1 MKLRPRDNQRSR
13 VYAFEGRIQAHE
25 APLAWETVGE
35 VAAWLKPIWRAERGR
50 YGRAK
55 VPMPDV
61 VPASWGQR
69 SALAMP
75 DHRLKLPR
83 WARVPAVVLHE
94 AAHRLTPRD
103 EAHGPRFVG
112 VLIGLLCRHA
122 GHDANELMAL
132 ADEMGVRYHVRSIG
146 VVPVIGTAE
155 RIRRAIFAEGP
166 MTEMDIACWLDLSY
180 LQARGGAL
188 ALIRQGKAR
197 WLRRKLTLTAKA
209 PAEAEKPA
217 PRQPRPD
224 STQAVAARF
233 GISIERQGRSGYMVY
248 PPEGIDDPF
257 EGSHRCDDWAA
268 VRFMVGQYAAAADKC
283 NAACVV
289 SLVALQ

>member
-1 MKLRPRDNQRSR
+1 
-13 VYAFEGRIQAHE
+13 
-25 APLAWETVGE
+25 
-35 VAAWLKPIWRAERGR
+35 
-50 YGRAK
+50 
-55 VPMPDV
+55 
-61 VPASWGQR
+61 
-69 SALAMP
+69 
-75 DHRLKLPR
+75 
-83 WARVPAVVLHE
+83 
-94 AAHRLTPRD
+94 
-103 EAHGPRFVG
+103 
-112 VLIGLLCRHA
+112 
-122 GHDANELMAL
+122 
-132 ADEMGVRYHVRSIG
+132 VRYHVRSIG

-257 EGSHRCDDWAA
+257 EGSHWCDDWAA